1 MGKEGFFNTHSLPG
15 TVSWS
20 MLQEPAAGQWHM
32 DTQTDVGFFLP
43 DPGGL
48 ADGPTQRR

>member
-1 MGKEGFFNTHSLPG
+1 
-15 TVSWS
+15 